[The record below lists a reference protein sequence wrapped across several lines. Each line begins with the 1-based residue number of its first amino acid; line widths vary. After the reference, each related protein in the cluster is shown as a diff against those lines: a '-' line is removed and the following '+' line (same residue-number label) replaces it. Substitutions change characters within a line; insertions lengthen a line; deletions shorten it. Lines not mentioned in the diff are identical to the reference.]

1 MYVLPDIGL
10 KTNILT
16 YSASVDSITQPD
28 PSLTQL
34 LILYKISWN
43 DLSSMYLEL
52 ITVLVV
58 ELK

>member
-34 LILYKISWN
+34 LIIYKISWN